1 MPAKRTMGSDML
13 LMPCRGAGTRGSC
26 ELLFLHHRP
35 CVVERPA
42 EASHH
47 LVDLGLADDQW
58 RAEGDDVA
66 RHVAQY
72 RPVMLGAAHEMR
84 GDAGFGVEALLG
96 RLVADELDRADQP
109 DAPRLAD
116 ERMIGMA
123 ADRRLHAGPDAPPSR
138 DDNALDVALER
149 HVRDGRR

>member
-1 MPAKRTMGSDML
+1 MPTKRTMGSDVL
-13 LMPCRGAGTRGSC
+13 LMPARGAGARGSC
-26 ELLFLHHRP
+26 ELLFLHHCP

-72 RPVMLGAAHEMR
+72 RPVMLRAAHEMR
-84 GDAGFGVEALLG
+84 GDAGFGIEALLG
-96 RLVADELDRADQP
+96 RLVADELDRADEP
-109 DAPRLAD
+109 DCAGVADQRMFRVAADPRL
-116 ERMIGMA
+116 
-123 ADRRLHAGPDAPPSR
+123 
-138 DDNALDVALER
+138 
-149 HVRDGRR
+149 

>member
-1 MPAKRTMGSDML
+1 MPTKRTMGSDML
-13 LMPCRGAGTRGSC
+13 LMPARGAGARASC
-26 ELLFLHHRP
+26 ELLFHHHFP

-72 RPVMLGAAHEMR
+72 RPVMLRAAHEMR
-84 GDAGFGVEALLG
+84 GDAGFGIEALLG

-109 DAPRLAD
+109 DAPRPAD
-116 ERMIGMA
+116 HRMVGQA
-123 ADRRLHAGPDAPPSR
+123 ADPRLPS
-138 DDNALDVALER
+138 
-149 HVRDGRR
+149 